1 MYTYFVSSVDR
12 VVDGDT
18 VDVIIDLG
26 FDLTKKERV
35 RLAGIDTPESR
46 TRDLEEKA
54 MGLEA
59 KDHLTGMLEAADK
72 LIVRTEKEG
81 KYGRMLGWFYKD
93 QESKYSI
100 NEVMIEQGYAW
111 EYDGGKKKKDLQT
124 LRDRRKAPDE

>member
-1 MYTYFVSSVDR
+1 MYTYFVSSIDR

-59 KDHLTGMLEAADK
+59 KDHLTGMLEASDK
-72 LIVRTEKEG
+72 LIVRTEKDG

-93 QESKYSI
+93 EDAKYSI
-100 NEVMIEQGYAW
+100 NETMIEQGYAW
-111 EYDGGKKKKDLQT
+111 EYDLSLIHISEPT
-124 LRDRRKAPDE
+124 RPY

>member
-59 KDHLTGMLEAADK
+59 KDHLTGMLESSDK
-72 LIVRTEKEG
+72 LIVKTEKDG
-81 KYGRMLGWFYKD
+81 KYGRMLGWFYKNED
-93 QESKYSI
+93 AKYSI
-100 NEVMIEQGYAW
+100 NETMIEQGYAW
-111 EYDGGKKKKDLQT
+111 KYDGGKKEKDLQT
-124 LRDRRKAPDE
+124 LRDRRKSPNE

>member
-12 VVDGDT
+12 VVDGDP

-35 RLAGIDTPESR
+35 RLAGKDTPESR

-59 KDHLTGMLEAADK
+59 KDHLTGMLEGADR
-72 LIVRTEKEG
+72 LIVRTEKDG
-81 KYGRMLGWFYKD
+81 KYGRMLGWFYKNED
-93 QESKYSI
+93 AKYSI
-100 NEVMIEQGYAW
+100 NETMVAQGYAW
-111 EYDGGKKKKDLQT
+111 EYDGGKKEKDLQT
-124 LRDRRKAPDE
+124 LRDKRKDPNE

>member
-1 MYTYFVSSVDR
+1 MYTYFVSSIDR

-59 KDHLTGMLEAADK
+59 KDHLTGMLEGADK